1 MSIKTVSLYV
11 FIILLLGCSSI
22 HKSYK
27 SEYNVSK
34 KEFDSTNYNNNLD
47 YQGKGSINYRGELVL
62 FLFTWIN
69 REKAISIVLK
79 DSFKLNEVLIILDK
93 KNASVELKKITSSNL
108 PIVLD
113 SFKCQTSETTRPQQQ
128 KNQHQYHYKRV

>member
-1 MSIKTVSLYV
+1 MSIKTVGLYV
-11 FIILLLGCSSI
+11 FITLLLGCSSL

-27 SEYNVSK
+27 SKTDGSK
-34 KEFDSTNYNNNLD
+34 AEFDSTNHKYNSD

-93 KNASVELKKITSSNL
+93 KMLLWS
-108 PIVLD
+108 
-113 SFKCQTSETTRPQQQ
+113 
-128 KNQHQYHYKRV
+128 